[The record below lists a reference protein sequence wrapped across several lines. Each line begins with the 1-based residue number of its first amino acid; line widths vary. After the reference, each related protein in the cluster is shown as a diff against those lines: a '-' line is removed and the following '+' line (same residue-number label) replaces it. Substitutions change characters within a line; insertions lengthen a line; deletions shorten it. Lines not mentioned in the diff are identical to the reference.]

1 MTIQDDYHET
11 ARILREH
18 ERRLNDIEEAS
29 RGTVT
34 PNYLVTL
41 TDGVT
46 VGDSVTRVAANTVTD
61 AAWDDDAAGWDEG
74 AWVR

>member
-1 MTIQDDYHET
+1 MTLNDDYHET

-34 PNYLVTL
+34 PNYLVTI

-46 VGDSVTRVAANTVTD
+46 VDDEVARVTANTVEA
-61 AAWDDDAAGWDEG
+61 AAWDDESSGWDEG